1 MSARKLSMLIS
12 TTLSPEGTSTD
23 ADTDGDADGDA
34 DVDADVDAELGRSL
48 HPTSPASATHANP
61 KRA

>member
-23 ADTDGDADGDA
+23 ADTDPDVDAEA
-34 DVDADVDAELGRSL
+34 DADVDAELGRSL